1 MALLDFPIPELD
13 VTLREVGR
21 VLQLTLPPDLYPEFS
36 HTLGQ
41 QRGSLE
47 TAQSHLAASA
57 AGRENW
63 VTEQFKSRLLAC
75 SDPLPTS
82 TALPAVFPPRGA
94 GGAGTQLE
102 RAAAL
107 LWGVAKLHSEPSL
120 VAEDTAATE
129 RTQQA
134 QIFAACRLPGAQRDE
149 IKVAFAQNTRS
160 FVETI
165 KRLIQ

>member
-21 VLQLTLPPDLYPEFS
+21 VLQLTLPPDLYPEFRR
-36 HTLGQ
+36 TLGQ
-41 QRGSLE
+41 QRGPLE
-47 TAQSHLAASA
+47 AAQRHLAASA

-94 GGAGTQLE
+94 GRPATQLE

-107 LWGVAKLHSEPSL
+107 LWGVAKLHSQPSL
-120 VAEDTAATE
+120 VAEDAAATE

-134 QIFAACRLPGAQRDE
+134 QIFAACRLPGPQHDD
-149 IKVAFAQNTRS
+149 IKVVHSEQ
-160 FVETI
+160 EI
-165 KRLIQ
+165 LC